1 MTRTASILAIAIV
14 ITATIIVVI
23 AWLAPM
29 AGASV
34 MNFVRQDPDGPFWVR
49 VLTPVLPVISIIA
62 FGLVAA
68 ARRRKLAKAAPDA
81 PARQPVHRIG
91 A

>member
-1 MTRTASILAIAIV
+1 MTRTVSILAIAFGT
-14 ITATIIVVI
+14 TATIIAI
-23 AWLAPM
+23 IGWLAPL
-29 AGASV
+29 AGESL

-49 VLTPVLPVISIIA
+49 LLTPILPGFSLIA

-68 ARRRKLAKAAPDA
+68 ARRRKLARAATDA
-81 PARQPVHRIG
+81 PAHEPVHRIG